1 MNEEKAKELMRRL
14 IGQYEREIAAL
25 KDEKSAQEQGDAEI
39 EEMKKN
45 PYYGDI
51 DEVRAE
57 VLEYAKGH
65 GLSPRQAYGALYA
78 EKKADEEER
87 KSKKIGALS
96 QKGNA
101 GDDDFE
107 EGALSHNEYWAAKKA
122 GMSLAEYLK
131 YKNR

>member
-14 IGQYEREIAAL
+14 IAQYEREIAGL
-25 KDEKSAQEQGDAEI
+25 KEEKSAQNKGDAEI

-45 PYYGDI
+45 PFYGDI
-51 DEVRAE
+51 DEVRGE
-57 VLEYAKGH
+57 VLEYAAGH
-65 GLSPRQAYGALYA
+65 GLSPREAYGALFA
-78 EKKADEEER
+78 EKKADEAQR
-87 KSKKIGALS
+87 LSKKIGALS
-96 QKGNA
+96 QEGNA

-107 EGALSHNEYWAAKKA
+107 EGALSRGEYWAAKKA